1 MFNAYH
7 CGAVIFRTSAGAAV
21 MSKVMIL
28 GRNDAREKLYKE
40 KSILSSTTKVVD
52 GTGLTN
58 KYIIDQ
64 HSIKRMR
71 YARLISA
78 VLEMPN
84 LVGVG
89 IGEGTSIVI
98 SNPDEF
104 TVLGVSQVI
113 IYDARKAKID
123 PVHEGSLNNVRNM
136 KVHILT
142 DGMIFKD
149 DDNK

>member
-1 MFNAYH
+1 MGGGSQRYLIKTLRKKKILDQLFNAYH
-7 CGAVIFRTSAGAAV
+7 RGAVIFGNSAGAAV

-28 GRNDAREKLYKE
+28 GKNDAWEKLYKE
-40 KSILSSTTKVVD
+40 KSILSGTTKVVD

-89 IGEGTSIVI
+89 IDEGTSIVI

-104 TVLGVSQVI
+104 TVLGV
-113 IYDARKAKID
+113 
-123 PVHEGSLNNVRNM
+123 
-136 KVHILT
+136 
-142 DGMIFKD
+142 
-149 DDNK
+149 